1 MQKPFNIVIST
12 LWVFIILLS
21 GGCTNNDEPLLD
33 ELVNGVFKSRT
44 VTNYQVNGMRDG
56 ATTQVSIEFV
66 LENGE
71 RVQLDL
77 EVVYNPTPILRSGYW
92 RLDGKQ
98 SGSGNVQAKSL
109 RFLGGQ
115 GEAPSLGG
123 RFELEEDSRPRF
135 RVVVPLR
142 PVNKPN
148 WYG

>member
-1 MQKPFNIVIST
+1 MIKPYHIVINL

-21 GGCTNNDEPLLD
+21 GGCTNNDEPLFD
-33 ELVNGVFKSRT
+33 ELVNGVYESRT

-56 ATTQVSIEFV
+56 ATTQVSIKFV

-71 RVQLDL
+71 QVQLKL
-77 EVVYNPTPILRSGYW
+77 EVVYNPTPILRSGFW

-98 SGSGNVQAKSL
+98 SGSGNVKAKSIK
-109 RFLGGQ
+109 FLGGQ
-115 GEAPSLGG
+115 GEGPSLGG
-123 RFELEEDSRPRF
+123 RFELEEGSRSRF

-148 WYG
+148 W

>member
-1 MQKPFNIVIST
+1 MLKPYNIVINL

-56 ATTQVSIEFV
+56 ATTKVSIKFV

-71 RVQLDL
+71 RVQLEL

-98 SGSGNVQAKSL
+98 SASGHVQAKSL

-115 GEAPSLGG
+115 GESPSLGG
-123 RFELEEDSRPRF
+123 RFELEEDSQSRF

-142 PVNKPN
+142 PINKLN
-148 WYG
+148 W

>member
-1 MQKPFNIVIST
+1 MQKPYNIVINW
-12 LWVFIILLS
+12 LWVFIILLC

-33 ELVNGVFKSRT
+33 ELVNGVYESRI

-56 ATTQVSIEFV
+56 ASTKVSIKFV

-71 RVQLDL
+71 RVQLEL
-77 EVVYNPTPILRSGYW
+77 EVVYNPRPILRSGFW

-98 SGSGNVQAKSL
+98 SGSGNVKAKSIK
-109 RFLGGQ
+109 FLGGQ

-123 RFELEEDSRPRF
+123 RFELEEGSQSRF

-142 PVNKPN
+142 PINKPN
-148 WYG
+148 W

>member
-1 MQKPFNIVIST
+1 MQKPCNVVIST

-33 ELVNGVFKSRT
+33 ELVNGIYKSRT

-92 RLDGKQ
+92 RLYGKQ

-148 WYG
+148 W

>member
-1 MQKPFNIVIST
+1 MLKPYNTVINL
-12 LWVFIILLS
+12 LWVFIIQLS

-33 ELVNGVFKSRT
+33 ELVNGVYESRI

-56 ATTQVSIEFV
+56 ATTKVSIKFV
-66 LENGE
+66 LENGG
-71 RVQLDL
+71 RVQLEL
-77 EVVYNPTPILRSGYW
+77 EVVYNPRPILRSGFW

-98 SGSGNVQAKSL
+98 SGSGNVKAKSIK
-109 RFLGGQ
+109 FLGGQ

-123 RFELEEDSRPRF
+123 RFELEEGSRSRF

-148 WYG
+148 W

>member
-1 MQKPFNIVIST
+1 MQKPCNIVIST

-33 ELVNGVFKSRT
+33 ELVNGVYESRI

-56 ATTQVSIEFV
+56 ATTQVSVKFV

-71 RVQLDL
+71 RVQLEL
-77 EVVYNPTPILRSGYW
+77 EVAYNPTPVLRSGFW
-92 RLDGKQ
+92 RLDGKL
-98 SGSGNVQAKSL
+98 SGSGNVKAKSMK
-109 RFLGGQ
+109 FLGGQ
-115 GEAPSLGG
+115 GEGPSLGG
-123 RFELEEDSRPRF
+123 RFELEEGSRSRF

-148 WYG
+148 W

>member
-1 MQKPFNIVIST
+1 MLKPYNTVINL
-12 LWVFIILLS
+12 LWVFIIQLS

-33 ELVNGVFKSRT
+33 ELVNGVYESRI

-56 ATTQVSIEFV
+56 ATTKVSIKFV

-71 RVQLDL
+71 RVQLEL
-77 EVVYNPTPILRSGYW
+77 EVVYNPRPILRSGFW

-98 SGSGNVQAKSL
+98 SGSGNVKAKSIK
-109 RFLGGQ
+109 FLGGQ

-123 RFELEEDSRPRF
+123 RFELEEGSRSRF

-148 WYG
+148 W